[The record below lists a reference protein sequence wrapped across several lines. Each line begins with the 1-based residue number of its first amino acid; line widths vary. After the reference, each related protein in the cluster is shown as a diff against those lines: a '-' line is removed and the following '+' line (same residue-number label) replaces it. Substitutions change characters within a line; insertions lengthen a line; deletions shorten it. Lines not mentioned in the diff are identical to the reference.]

1 MTARST
7 RGDDSTAESLFAD
20 FLARAKPGAEPDL
33 EALCKRWPAH
43 ATRFR
48 ALQRE
53 REQWRGVEDLPGG
66 AAPDGDGASSTSSRG
81 STGAAARQ
89 IAELLEQLEAHR
101 PKKSRYAVRGIIAR
115 GGMGAIHELHDQDLR
130 RDLAMKTLRKVE
142 EAPGIPA
149 REPSAQELHRFV
161 EEAQITAQLSHPGVV
176 PVHELGLDEHGR
188 VFFTM
193 SRVQGHD
200 LRHVFQLVRDGA
212 EGWSPTRALGV
223 LLKVC
228 ETMAYA
234 HQKGVIHRDLK
245 PANVMVGSF
254 GEVYVMDWGLA
265 KLAGKPDE
273 HDLRPDPS
281 VQRVVSTTRRDLTS
295 KDPSSSL
302 VTMDGTIVGTPSF
315 MSPEQAQ
322 GKELDARSDVYAL
335 GAMLY
340 TLLAGR
346 NPYVA
351 PGAAV
356 TPGEIWQAIKDGAP
370 EKLSVVA
377 PNASP
382 ELVAICEKAM
392 QREPSARYPDTNALA
407 EDLRSYLE
415 GHVVRAYQ
423 RGAWAEFKKWVGRNK
438 GTAGALA
445 GLLVAIVAGAV
456 VAVWSAATVADKN
469 TRILGLADQKK
480 FDDLVAKE
488 ATLWPA
494 LPANADALKTWVA
507 NAEALQANVSTHQE
521 SRKLLSSSSGGD
533 EDAWLEQKFGILLD
547 ELEHKLPELMPKVA
561 ARRDLA
567 LSIEER
573 TVTGADARKRW
584 DEAIRDIAT
593 LPKYHGLKLTPQ
605 IGLLPLG
612 RNDESGLWEFH
623 HVLSGD
629 EPQKVRGRWIV
640 TETSGLVLVLL
651 PGATTS
657 MGSLTGDENRGK
669 PYYDGLRDSE
679 QRDEDLIEGVELR
692 PFFASKYETTQAQW
706 ARFFG
711 SNPSKYPG
719 IKHSDAG
726 LHPVEQVSLT
736 ECRELALRL
745 ALEVPTEAQWEF
757 ACRAGTSTPF
767 SSGDQLESLHGRA
780 NVADAAFVRSGS
792 SNGGFVSEEVDD
804 GAVIHALVGSYE
816 PNAFGIHDAHGNV
829 WEWSND
835 DYDDRTKPR
844 AGDGARRAAP
854 NGGEGVIRGGSW
866 FAWAFDARSANRRNW
881 NSSSPDQDIGVRFV
895 RRLDP

>member
-445 GLLVAIVAGAV
+445 GLLVAIVAGAL
-456 VAVWSAATVADKN
+456 VAVWSAATVAEKN
-469 TRILGLADQKK
+469 TRILGLADFKRMT
-480 FDDLVAKE
+480 DLKVE
-488 ATLWPA
+488 EPTLWPA
-494 LPANADALKTWVA
+494 VPRTQPALERWLGTANAVLANLPAHQSILQHARESKADESELWLTDQLITDLDRLPALI
-507 NAEALQANVSTHQE
+507 E
-521 SRKLLSSSSGGD
+521 SATR
-533 EDAWLEQKFGILLD
+533 
-547 ELEHKLPELMPKVA
+547 
-561 ARRDLA
+561 RRDTAATLEA
-567 LSIEER
+567 R
-573 TVTGADARKRW
+573 TVTSEAASGTW
-584 DEAIRDIAT
+584 NGAIRDIAA
-593 LPKYHGLKLTPQ
+593 LPVYGGLQIKPQ
-605 IGLLPLG
+605 LGLLPLG
-612 RNDESGLWEFH
+612 RDAASGLWEFH
-623 HVLSGD
+623 HVLSGEAPKFED
-629 EPQKVRGRWIV
+629 GRWV
-640 TETSGLVLVLL
+640 LAENSGLVLVLL
-651 PGATTS
+651 PGATTA
-657 MGSLTGDENRGK
+657 MGSLTADKDRSK
-669 PYYDGLRDSE
+669 PYYDKLRGLNDI
-679 QRDEDLIEGVELR
+679 DEDLVEGIQLNA
-692 PFFASKYETTQAQW
+692 FFVSKYEVTQAQW
-706 ARFFG
+706 QRWTGA
-711 SNPSKYPG
+711 NPSQ
-719 IKHSDAG
+719 HSASRGTPAG
-726 LHPVEQVSLT
+726 GPLHPIENVSWIDCHVQAGRLDL
-736 ECRELALRL
+736 EL
-745 ALEVPTEAQWEF
+745 PTEARWEY
-757 ACRAGTSTPF
+757 ACRAGTTTSNWF
-767 SSGDQLESLHGRA
+767 GSEIESLRGSA
-780 NVADAAFVRSGS
+780 NVADAPLARQIEFAATW
-792 SNGGFVSEEVDD
+792 DD
-804 GAVIHALVGSYE
+804 GFASHAPVGQF
-816 PNAFGIHDAHGNV
+816 PGNGFGLYDTIGNV
-829 WEWSND
+829 WEWCLD
-835 DYDDRTKPR
+835 DYTHR
-844 AGDGARRAAP
+844 ASPGPVDGARGIASDSD
-854 NGGEGVIRGGSW
+854 EGVIRGGSW
-866 FAWAFDARSANRRNW
+866 STNVYACRSANRLNQ
-881 NSSSPDQDIGVRFV
+881 NISNTDGDIGVRFV